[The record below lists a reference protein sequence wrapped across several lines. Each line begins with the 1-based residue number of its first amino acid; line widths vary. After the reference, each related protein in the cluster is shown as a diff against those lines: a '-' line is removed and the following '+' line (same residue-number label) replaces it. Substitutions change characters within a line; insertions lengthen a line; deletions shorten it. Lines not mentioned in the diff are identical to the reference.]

1 MLWVNSI
8 FWDKGWN
15 IFMKFLLIEQWKQG
29 VWLTCMLNENVLTK
43 PSRNPWNG
51 KKNMMKLEIDNDQTQ
66 LPSLTRQDTRLTFA
80 SHQHRK
86 THSSL
91 WINNFCCLYW
101 VQHNSFLISS
111 SSQNESSKGNSM
123 WQLCDFHFVHRGGL
137 GTGQCRYLVSNIF
150 SYYMTTLRGMG

>member
-1 MLWVNSI
+1 
-8 FWDKGWN
+8 
-15 IFMKFLLIEQWKQG
+15 MKMFLQ
-29 VWLTCMLNENVLTK
+29 
-43 PSRNPWNG
+43 NPVG
-51 KKNMMKLEIDNDQTQ
+51 TLGMEKNMMKLEIDNDQTQ

-150 SYYMTTLRGMG
+150 SYYMTTLRGMGLGWTKKEWRDCQISIYIAEPSGSYSDR